1 MCKTD
6 PRMECWGQPRQYFS
20 LCPPRLVRGSPY
32 TVLLTNTFSI
42 TLPQSLRSGRAH
54 TPKGEARPHTL
65 TTNHSLINFHLAFN
79 DSVPGEAFADALAG
93 AGEKFY
99 SERWPARSF

>member
-1 MCKTD
+1 
-6 PRMECWGQPRQYFS
+6 MECWGQPRQYFS

-42 TLPQSLRSGRAH
+42 TLPQSPRSGRAH

-65 TTNHSLINFHLAFN
+65 TTVLDERTPAQRAI
-79 DSVPGEAFADALAG
+79 DERR
-93 AGEKFY
+93 EK
-99 SERWPARSF
+99 